1 MIRMRVLLEMLALH
15 RTHML
20 MLLLLLLK
28 RISRPVQLLQRKQI
42 WMRNRM
48 RVLSLGDLRCRVVG
62 RQVPLEL
69 EVCVAWGEMRML
81 MMLMMLMMW
90 GGMLP
95 RVVVGRGVLHR
106 RRQRAIAPIDITIAR
121 AKLTKSSVFN
131 MTAVR
136 WSSDPEIVILSSSSC
151 REILGTALLFDNV
164 LRIYTRNSLVNLA

>member
-1 MIRMRVLLEMLALH
+1 MVIRMRVLLEMLALH

-20 MLLLLLLK
+20 MLLLLLLLLLK
-28 RISRPVQLLQRKQI
+28 RISRPVQIRIRRKQI
-42 WMRNRM
+42 WMRNMM

-95 RVVVGRGVLHR
+95 RVVVGRGVLRR
-106 RRQRAIAPIDITIAR
+106 RRQRGEGAFVQVTPR
-121 AKLTKSSVFN
+121 LQWVGG
-131 MTAVR
+131 
-136 WSSDPEIVILSSSSC
+136 C
-151 REILGTALLFDNV
+151 C
-164 LRIYTRNSLVNLA
+164 